1 MTIIIGSEKSS
12 NRILKLAQL
21 TGYRYLLYKER
32 VFPNGEVL
40 VYVENPKAF
49 RNNAVHIF
57 IETYPDTNS
66 QIIKLLELLEIVNHY
81 GVDNITLMIPYLS
94 YSRQDKR
101 FRPGEPITIKMLIE
115 ILNFY
120 KISRLIS
127 FEVHNPQVIYKYA
140 DFTFTNLSIGVD
152 LVKKVID
159 SLGNSEVFL
168 MAPDKGRWDTVN
180 MIAKALDLPSG
191 YIMKIRD
198 LETGTVSMK
207 GIVGDLR
214 PNIPVILLD
223 DEISTGGTMALATDY
238 LKKQGINRVQAV
250 ATHLL
255 LVKDAEKK
263 LFNSGVDN
271 IFGSNTI
278 PNKYAI
284 LEVEPYI
291 AKEIV

>member
-1 MTIIIGSEKSS
+1 
-12 NRILKLAQL
+12 
-21 TGYRYLLYKER
+21 
-32 VFPNGEVL
+32 
-40 VYVENPKAF
+40 
-49 RNNAVHIF
+49 
-57 IETYPDTNS
+57 
-66 QIIKLLELLEIVNHY
+66 
-81 GVDNITLMIPYLS
+81 
-94 YSRQDKR
+94 
-101 FRPGEPITIKMLIE
+101 
-115 ILNFY
+115 
-120 KISRLIS
+120 
-127 FEVHNPQVIYKYA
+127 
-140 DFTFTNLSIGVD
+140 
-152 LVKKVID
+152 VKKVID